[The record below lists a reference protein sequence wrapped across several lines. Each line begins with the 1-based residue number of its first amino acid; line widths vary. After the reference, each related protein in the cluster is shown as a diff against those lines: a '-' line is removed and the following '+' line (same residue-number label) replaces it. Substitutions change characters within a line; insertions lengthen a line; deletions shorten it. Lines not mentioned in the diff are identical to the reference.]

1 MLPHPL
7 RMAHRLVAAAAD
19 RYQVSLLGSVLVG
32 VVPTE
37 CELRKSFDMPDMMH
51 KLRSIG
57 SAANLAVSVIVPEDR
72 GGQLPPFPADVER
85 VNIPGSDQTQEPLQK
100 TLSHRQ
106 KQKEAMTATTNR
118 YSHGLLGSKGK
129 ILTTRRTLHRS
140 QNTGSLVTLVSDR
153 VSSSF
158 LLHFGHRTSVPGTIA
173 RVCTGLPFL
182 LDVIISYC
190 CSFFNLFSKVSI
202 FLFLLS
208 RR

>member
-1 MLPHPL
+1 MLSHPL

-51 KLRSIG
+51 KIRRIG

-72 GGQLPPFPADVER
+72 GGQFPPFPADVER
-85 VNIPGSDQTQEPLQK
+85 VNIPGSDQAQEPLQK
-100 TLSHRQ
+100 TFSHRQ

-129 ILTTRRTLHRS
+129 ILTTRRILHRL
-140 QNTGSLVTLVSDR
+140 QNTGSSAALVSDH
-153 VSSSF
+153 VPSSF
-158 LLHFGHRTSVPGTIA
+158 LLHLGHRTSAPGTIA
-173 RVCTGLPFL
+173 RVCTGLPPL
-182 LDVIISYC
+182 LDAIISHC
-190 CSFFNLFSKVSI
+190 RSFCNPFLKVSI
-202 FLFLLS
+202 FLSLPS